1 MTAVSHKVIRNLL
14 DAVLEQKRGST
25 RWTAQVRARCLEVG
39 PAQLSRRG
47 SLRTTEILLG
57 QKCDVATTLMRIVH
71 EEIGQRRAFAALA
84 SGEIHVLG
92 GTSWLWSRD
101 EASETVDVLFVD
113 EAGQMSLANAL
124 AVSGAAQS
132 LVLLGDPQQLE
143 QPQKG
148 THPDGVGVSALEHVL
163 GGAATMPPDRGLF
176 LPTTWRLHPAIC
188 AFTSEVFYEG
198 KLEREARPR
207 APAPHGYGRRST
219 APACG
224 GCPSTHDGNQNS
236 SMEEVDAVER
246 HRGPLLGLARQ
257 VWARASALQTWCITR
272 CVD

>member
-1 MTAVSHKVIRNLL
+1 MQPV
-14 DAVLEQKRGST
+14 RG
-25 RWTAQVRARCLEVG
+25 
-39 PAQLSRRG
+39 LSRMWGRAFRPG
-47 SLRTTEILLG
+47 RRSASVTSATLRRRRLCGGVRDRRVLG
-57 QKCDVATTLMRIVH
+57 QPEAL
-71 EEIGQRRAFAALA
+71 AALA

-101 EASETVDVLFVD
+101 DASGTVDVLFVD

-124 AVSGAAQS
+124 AVSGAANS

-148 THPDGVGVSALEHVL
+148 SHPDGVGVSALEHVL

-198 KLEREARPR
+198 KLEPKPGLERQRLTGTGVFDGAGLWWVPVD
-207 APAPHGYGRRST
+207 
-219 APACG
+219 
-224 GCPSTHDGNQNS
+224 HDGNQNA

-246 HRGPLLGLARQ
+246 IVNILLDGAASVQ
-257 VWARASALQTWCITR
+257 TMWGRASALPGPMKTVLLVLCSRRISWSSPPTTR
-272 CVD
+272 R